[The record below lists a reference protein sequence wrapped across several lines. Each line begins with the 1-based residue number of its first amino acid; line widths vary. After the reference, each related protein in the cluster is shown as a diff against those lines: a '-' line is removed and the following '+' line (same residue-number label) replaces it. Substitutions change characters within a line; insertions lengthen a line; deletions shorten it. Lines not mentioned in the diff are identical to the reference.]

1 VVQPFEYVEQVVP
14 EPIDLAV
21 VRLEDER
28 REQEGAPYRF
38 AIPNRVGI
46 TPDTNGTWEHLDD
59 ETLLWRLQITS
70 PEALSLNLGF
80 TRYFMPPDGSLF
92 IYAANHTEVLD
103 PFTDEDNE
111 RHGQLWTPLLHSDDI
126 VMELTIPASQLGQ
139 LQLELGS
146 INHGYRGLKPL
157 VKDKGIGDSAW
168 CNVNA
173 ACPEGDPW
181 RNQIRSIAMVTYGGS
196 AQCTGALLNNTANDC
211 KPYFLTA
218 YHCGI
223 DVGVAPTIVVYWK
236 YETSTCGGT
245 TGPLSYNQTGAIFR
259 SSHIDSDFA
268 LVELDDDPDPA
279 FNVYFAGWD
288 RGTAAPSSGVAIHHP
303 KGDLK
308 KISFEYDPVTITS
321 YAGTSSPGNG
331 THLRV
336 ADWDYSGTD
345 EGTTE
350 QGSSGCPLFNQDKRV
365 VGQLHGGLA
374 ACGNDKADWF
384 GRFYKSWTG
393 GGTPSTRLSDW
404 LDPIGSGVTSLD
416 GMDCGCLVTSPDDD
430 CVGQGSVLTIMWD
443 SECNSGDDVKIELY
457 KGDLFERTITA
468 DTDDDGSYDWPVPDD
483 DSLTSDCDYRVK
495 ITSTLSS
502 ACYCYSSYF
511 CIAAPPRVQ
520 DISVFTTEGSTAAI
534 ALVATDEGCPES
546 PGVLAYSI
554 TSLPGYGNLSD
565 PCAGAITDAPYTL
578 AGNGDKV
585 VFTPEPDY
593 LGLDSFQFKADDGG
607 SPPSGGD
614 SNVATV
620 SISVG
625 GAIYAASMDNDPG
638 WSASGEWQ
646 WGEPAGQGGLPNGNP
661 DPLSGYTGL
670 NVYGINLNGDYST
683 AVRGPYYLST
693 QAIDCSEYSDVH
705 LRFYRWLNSDYQ
717 PYVYATVEVSN
728 DGSTWAHAWENDGP
742 PAVTDDSWQFVEYD
756 ISSVANNQPTMYI
769 RWGHRVARGSAR
781 AYSGWNIDEV
791 EVTGR
796 RMHMVLGDFGLDNLW
811 MYQNLPGKSNSDLTA
826 SVSITDDPWG
836 NSSYSYEWEI
846 VLPADVSLAPVTV
859 DGGGAGDAYW
869 TFAARGCD
877 EPGGLSDS
885 GQTFTVRV
893 TVTGDDYGNT
903 GQAEVEFGIALLGD
917 VNNDAIIN
925 VADRSIANV
934 FWRTGSAGP
943 YTLRDCDV
951 NSDGIIN
958 MADRSIANAVWR
970 GVVGQKSV
978 STPCPLR

>member
-1 VVQPFEYVEQVVP
+1 MTQMGEDVNKTRLEKALSSITGDRNPCQSMGSLVQPFARLSFQCRTRPILLIALLFLGVVAGASCGGPRRQPTAFTRVVQPFEIVEQVVP
-14 EPIDLAV
+14 EPIDLAA

-28 REQEGAPYRF
+28 REQDGAPYRF
-38 AIPNRVGI
+38 AIPNRVRI
-46 TPDTNGTWEHLDD
+46 TPGTNGTWEHLDD

-80 TRYFMPPDGSLF
+80 TRYFMPPNSSLF
-92 IYAANHTEVLD
+92 IYAADHTEVLGA
-103 PFTDEDNE
+103 FTEDDNE

-126 VMELTIPASQLGQ
+126 VVELTIPTSRVDQ

-157 VKDKGIGDSAW
+157 VKDKGIGDSGW

-181 RNQIRSIAMVTYGGS
+181 RDQIRSVAMVTYGGS
-196 AQCTGALLNNTANDC
+196 AQCTGVLLNNTSEDG

-223 DVGVAPTIVVYWK
+223 DVGVAPTIVAYWK
-236 YETSTCGGT
+236 YEASTCSGT
-245 TGPLSYNQTGAIFR
+245 TGPLSNTQSGAIFR
-259 SSHIDSDFA
+259 SGHIDSDFT

-279 FNVYFAGWD
+279 FDVYFAGWD
-288 RGTAAPSSGVAIHHP
+288 RGIAAPSSGVAIHHP
-303 KGDLK
+303 KADLK
-308 KISFEYDPVTITS
+308 KISFEYDQVTVTS
-321 YAGTSSPGNG
+321 WAGDSSPGNG

-350 QGSSGCPLFNQDKRV
+350 SGSSGCPLFNQEKRV

-393 GGTPSTRLSDW
+393 GGTSSTRLSDW

-416 GMDCGCLVTSPDDD
+416 GMNCGCLVTSPDGG
-430 CVGQGSVLTIMWD
+430 CVGQGTVLTITWD
-443 SECNSGDDVKIELY
+443 SECNSCGDVKIELY

-468 DTDDDGSYDWPVPDD
+468 GTDDDGSYDWPVPDD
-483 DSLTSDCDYRVK
+483 GSLTSDCDYSVK
-495 ITSTLSS
+495 ITSSLSS

-520 DISVFTTEGSTAAI
+520 DISAFTTEGGMAAI
-534 ALVATDEGCPES
+534 TLMATDEGCPES

-554 TSLPGYGNLSD
+554 TSLPGHGNLSD
-565 PCAGAITDAPYTL
+565 PCAGAITGAPYTL
-578 AGNGDKV
+578 AGSGNKV
-585 VFTPEPDY
+585 VFTPEPNY

-620 SISVG
+620 SISIG
-625 GAIYAASMDNDPG
+625 GAIYAVSMDSDPG

-646 WGEPAGQGGLPNGNP
+646 WGEPAGQGGLSNGNP
-661 DPLSGYTGL
+661 DPASGYTGS
-670 NVYGINLNGDYST
+670 NVYGINLNGDYGT
-683 AVRGPYYLST
+683 GVGGPYYLMT
-693 QAIDCSEYSDVH
+693 QAIDCSEYSAVH

-728 DGSTWAHAWENDGP
+728 DGSTWAPAWENDGP

-756 ISSVANNQPTMYI
+756 ISSIADNQPTVYV
-769 RWGHRVARGSAR
+769 RWGHRVASASAY
-781 AYSGWNIDEV
+781 AYSGWNIDDV
-791 EVTGR
+791 EVVGT
-796 RMHMVLGDFGLDNLW
+796 VWYSPPGDFDADQDVDFDDFDILGRQWLQPPGSPSADIAPETPDGFVDALDLGVFAENWLAGL
-811 MYQNLPGKSNSDLTA
+811 
-826 SVSITDDPWG
+826 
-836 NSSYSYEWEI
+836 
-846 VLPADVSLAPVTV
+846 
-859 DGGGAGDAYW
+859 
-869 TFAARGCD
+869 
-877 EPGGLSDS
+877 
-885 GQTFTVRV
+885 
-893 TVTGDDYGNT
+893 
-903 GQAEVEFGIALLGD
+903 
-917 VNNDAIIN
+917 
-925 VADRSIANV
+925 
-934 FWRTGSAGP
+934 
-943 YTLRDCDV
+943 
-951 NSDGIIN
+951 
-958 MADRSIANAVWR
+958 
-970 GVVGQKSV
+970 
-978 STPCPLR
+978 